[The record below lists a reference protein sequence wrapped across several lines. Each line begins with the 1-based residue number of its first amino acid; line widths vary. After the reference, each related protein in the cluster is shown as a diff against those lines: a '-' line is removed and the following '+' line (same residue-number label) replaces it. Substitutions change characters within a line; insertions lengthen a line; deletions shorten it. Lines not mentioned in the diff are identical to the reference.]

1 MTPVEFV
8 KELKEVFYQKN
19 KLLHF
24 SPSQQ
29 NMIFDTIKAFLQK
42 KNLVVVCKVEYD
54 RLLKFKE
61 KQDLRDLANEDCWY

>member
-61 KQDLRDLANEDCWY
+61 KQDLRDLAAQEDFY

>member
-61 KQDLRDLANEDCWY
+61 KQDLIDLANEDCWY